1 MMRKLMPAL
10 GLWLIATQTFALTT
24 QPFQDNADVTA
35 ILSKSNFNRLV
46 VKGDKITKAYYPQGF
61 LEIQGLSQGDT
72 KKAVE
77 EVDVEEPDGSLYV
90 MVTHD
95 SPFTLFIT
103 TLSGHHFSA
112 TIESEESLGKTIEFV
127 PKNVAP
133 VQKPASVSATQSA
146 QRPPYADAI
155 ASLMTQMVKG
165 DKPKGYESRR
175 HFGRVIK
182 LQNNLKLIPKRTFTG
197 IELIGEV
204 LELYNPATYP
214 TDIQEDW
221 FADKDVKAVSLSTQT
236 LLPHQTAFVYRI
248 LEKSHGE

>member
-1 MMRKLMPAL
+1 MMPKSIFAV
-10 GLWLIATQTFALTT
+10 GLWLCASHLFALTT
-24 QPFQDNADVTA
+24 QVFQDNTDVTA

-61 LEIQGLSQGDT
+61 LEIQGLGQGDT
-72 KKAVE
+72 KRAVE

-95 SPFTLFIT
+95 APFTLFIT

-112 TIESEESLGKTIEFV
+112 TIESEEALGKTIEFV
-127 PKNVAP
+127 PKNAVP
-133 VQKPASVSATQSA
+133 IQKPVSVSATKAA
-146 QRPPYADAI
+146 QKPPYADAI
-155 ASLMTQMVKG
+155 ASLMTQMLKG
-165 DKPKGYESRR
+165 DKPKGYESKR
-175 HFGRVIK
+175 HFARATR
-182 LQNNLKLIPKRTFTG
+182 LQNNLKLRHRRTFTG

-204 LELYNPATYP
+204 MELYNPAKFP

-236 LLPHQTAFVYRI
+236 LLPHQTAFVYRV

>member
-1 MMRKLMPAL
+1 MHKLISIL
-10 GLWLIATQTFALTT
+10 GLCLITTQSFALTS

-35 ILSKSNFNRLV
+35 VLSKSNFNRLV
-46 VKGDKITKAYYPQGF
+46 VRGDKITKAYYPQGF
-61 LEIQGLSQGDT
+61 LEIQGLSQGDS
-72 KKAVE
+72 KRAIE
-77 EVDVEEPDGSLYV
+77 EVEIEEPDGSLYV

-127 PKNVAP
+127 PKNTVVTQKSLPANVAP
-133 VQKPASVSATQSA
+133 KSQK
-146 QRPPYADAI
+146 PPYADAI
-155 ASLMTQMVKG
+155 ANLMTQMVRG
-165 DKPKGYESRR
+165 DNPKGFESKR
-175 HFGRVIK
+175 HFGKVIK

-204 LELYNPATYP
+204 MELYNPAKYP
-214 TDIQEDW
+214 TDIREDW

-236 LLPHQTAFVYRI
+236 LLPRQSAFVYRV
-248 LEKSHGE
+248 LERENDK